1 MPRGCAAARPGH
13 EPAVAPHHRG
23 LRRALCGLFGAAAI
37 LAPQPR
43 LIWNASASV
52 PVGLYAIDVGA
63 EPARGD
69 LVAIA
74 PPAPLSAWLSKR
86 GYLPRGAPLLKRVAA
101 TSGALVCR
109 SGVFVTIDGAPA
121 ARARSADRMGRTL
134 PLWLG
139 CRQLGRGELFVLG
152 LIVALVAYRLLIGIR
167 RNRRQRHPVASA
179 TPYRHAASRR
189 RNGARHST
197 NLPDEEQTS

>member
-1 MPRGCAAARPGH
+1 MNRRWLRTTAACG
-13 EPAVAPHHRG
+13 
-23 LRRALCGLFGAAAI
+23 ALFCGLFGAAAI

-63 EPARGD
+63 KPARGD

-139 CRQLGRGELFVLG
+139 CRRLGRGELFVLG
-152 LIVALVAYRLLIGIR
+152 LSPDSLDGRYFGPL
-167 RNRRQRHPVASA
+167 PASA
-179 TPYRHAASRR
+179 VIGTAHPILTRDASGAPLRWR
-189 RNGARHST
+189 RNGAQHSA
-197 NLPDEEQTS
+197 NLPDEEQTL